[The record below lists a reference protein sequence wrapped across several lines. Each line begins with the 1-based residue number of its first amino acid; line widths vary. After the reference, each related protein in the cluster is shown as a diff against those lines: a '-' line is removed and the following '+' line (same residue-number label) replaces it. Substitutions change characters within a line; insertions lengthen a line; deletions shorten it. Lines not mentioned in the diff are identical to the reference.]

1 MTSLEDE
8 LRVSLRT
15 QAQALRVPKRPA
27 LDRDIVELHRRP
39 GPRWLA
45 VAACLALIV
54 SGVVALAQRRPGDPE
69 PAPPVASVIPETT
82 AAPAPTVT
90 SVVPEVRAASASAK
104 NGWVAVESENA
115 GGRDIYLI
123 RPGEDARRIEV
134 AESDTVDEACPAWSP
149 DGTRLLFGRVTLPE
163 GANTDLVVQE
173 GASDAELVIVPVA
186 EDGEAGAPTVI
197 ALDNFDVLDG
207 FGPHPCGIWAP
218 DGRWVAL
225 AGRGDVW
232 VVDTQTGEIR
242 RLPDLRPVDL
252 DWRPGT
258 DELAI
263 AGDVGTTGTAEWS
276 SAPVSVYSV
285 ATGELRQLGSVEAVN
300 ITWSPDGSTL
310 AYTGDRPGLWL
321 VDADSGDRRLLTADT
336 GSANHGIGPVWSP
349 KGDRIVY
356 QRIFSGT
363 ERHLVVLV
371 SVADGSETVIE
382 SLQSDP
388 SGETVRWF
396 PYGVTW
402 SPDGT
407 TLLYQA
413 WSTPLG
419 SATNSRAT
427 MVVVPAD
434 TPIDLMVLD
443 DSIDDGREYGWT
455 YTQRWIGI
463 QMWGRQPG

>member
-1 MTSLEDE
+1 MTTLEDE
-8 LRVSLRT
+8 LRAALRT
-15 QAQALRVPKRPA
+15 QARALRVPEPPA
-27 LDRDIVELHRRP
+27 LDRAIVEPHRRA
-39 GPRWLA
+39 GPRWLV
-45 VAACLALIV
+45 VAACLAL
-54 SGVVALAQRRPGDPE
+54 VVAGLVALTQRGVGDPE
-69 PAPPVASVIPETT
+69 PAPPVASVVPDPTV
-82 AAPAPTVT
+82 PAP
-90 SVVPEVRAASASAK
+90 VVPEVTTASAPAK
-104 NGWVAVESENA
+104 NGWVAVESENT
-115 GGRDIYLI
+115 GRRDIYLV
-123 RPGEDARRIEV
+123 RPGEDARRIAV
-134 AESDTVDEACPAWSP
+134 AGSDTADEACPAWSP

-163 GANTDLVVQE
+163 GANTGLVVQD
-173 GASDAELVIVPVA
+173 GASDAELVIVPVDG
-186 EDGEAGAPTVI
+186 DGEAGTPTVI
-197 ALDNFDVLDG
+197 ALDSFDVLDG

-218 DGRWVAL
+218 DSRWVAF

-232 VVDTQTGEIR
+232 VVDTQTSEIR
-242 RLPDLRPVDL
+242 RLTDLRPVDL
-252 DWRPGT
+252 DWRPGS

-263 AGDVGTTGTAEWS
+263 AGDVGMTGTAEWS

-285 ATGELRQLGSVEAVN
+285 TTGERRQLGSVEAAN

-310 AYTGDRPGLWL
+310 AYTGDGPGLWL
-321 VDADSGDRRLLTADT
+321 IDADGVDQRLLVTDT

-349 KGDRIVY
+349 TGDRIVY
-356 QRIFSGT
+356 QRIVRGT

-371 SVADGSETVIE
+371 SVADGTETVIE

-388 SGETVRWF
+388 SGETVQWF

-419 SATNSRAT
+419 LATNSRPT

-434 TPIDLMVLD
+434 TPEDLMVLD
-443 DSIDDGREYGWT
+443 DSIDDERRYGWV